1 MVTDDG
7 AGFDTRVAAQGVGF
21 TNMND
26 RLGAVG
32 GTLRVA
38 STPGAGTRVTGIIP
52 LQDGTPEAGP

>member
-1 MVTDDG
+1 
-7 AGFDTRVAAQGVGF
+7 VGF

-32 GTLRVA
+32 GTLRVE

-52 LQDGTPEAGP
+52 LQEHTEEARP